1 MDSYIIISSLI
12 GVAVLLMV
20 ISEFSPFYLLAS
32 GKFGLIVRLAQ
43 IGAVVGFFWSMFNST
58 FSGIAISVLLLIV
71 TLMIEIKLYDKEKN
85 TSSKE

>member
-1 MDSYIIISSLI
+1 MDLYITISSLI

-20 ISEFSPFYLLAS
+20 ISEFRPFYLLTS
-32 GKFGLIVRLAQ
+32 GKFGLIVRFIQ

-58 FSGIAISVLLLIV
+58 FLGIAISVLLLIL
-71 TLMIEIKLYDKEKN
+71 TLMIEIKSYDREKN